1 MRLLLALYQSTV
13 EFFLGVN
20 GCQVDRHRKLFLRGL
35 HGTVFSLFFTSVAC
49 GVETNTSDSPVKGP
63 LGVVWEAAVEETG
76 NYEQAVSVLFEQ
88 FEEVTDSRIVPGDR
102 GKVALKLNSRS
113 GRGLATPLPLVR
125 AIITALESRGFS
137 RDSILILDRTRH
149 ALHRAGVL
157 SFSTGQAD
165 IFEECPVLALDTEKY
180 FDENWFYDSPLPPVR
195 KENPSLFNRFGNDPR
210 SLDEGDYERKSF
222 LPMPLIEEVDFWI
235 NLATA
240 VDDPVLGIDGA
251 MASATLWNVGNSQR
265 FLANDATASAALAEI
280 AAIPEL
286 RERLLFHC
294 VSLER
299 YQYIGGPLFNSRYS
313 ESEAKLWLSS
323 DAVAIDRLLL
333 ERMNYM
339 RVLEG
344 FPRIAPLPRQFP
356 FAVSLGLGVDD
367 LNVIQVRQITSSR
380 TLETH

>member
-1 MRLLLALYQSTV
+1 MATV
-13 EFFLGVN
+13 
-20 GCQVDRHRKLFLRGL
+20 
-35 HGTVFSLFFTSVAC
+35 S
-49 GVETNTSDSPVKGP
+49 GVETNASESLDKAP
-63 LGVVWEAAVEETG
+63 LGVVWEVEIEETG
-76 NYEQAVSVLFEQ
+76 GYEHAVSVLLDC
-88 FEEVTDSRIVPGDR
+88 FEEVTNTRIVPGNR
-102 GKVALKLNSRS
+102 GKVGLKLNSRS
-113 GRGLATPLPLVR
+113 GRGLTTPLSLIR
-125 AIITALESRGFS
+125 GFITALESRGFS
-137 RDSILILDRTRH
+137 SNSILIIDNSRH
-149 ALHRAGVL
+149 ALHQAGVL
-157 SFSTGQAD
+157 SFSSCEAD
-165 IFEECPVLALDTEKY
+165 TFEGCPVLTLDSEQY
-180 FDENWFYDSPLPPVR
+180 FNEDWFYDSPLPPVR
-195 KENPSLFNRFGNDPR
+195 KEDPMLFFRPQNDHR
-210 SLDEGDYERKSF
+210 SLNKGDRQRKSF

-313 ESEAKLWLSS
+313 QSEPKIWLGS
-323 DAVAIDRLLL
+323 DAVAIDRLLI
-333 ERMNYM
+333 ERMNRM

-356 FAVSLGLGVDD
+356 FAVSLGLGIDELD
-367 LNVIQVRQITSSR
+367 AIEIRKIGSS
-380 TLETH
+380 TPLETD

>member
-1 MRLLLALYQSTV
+1 
-13 EFFLGVN
+13 
-20 GCQVDRHRKLFLRGL
+20 
-35 HGTVFSLFFTSVAC
+35 
-49 GVETNTSDSPVKGP
+49 
-63 LGVVWEAAVEETG
+63 
-76 NYEQAVSVLFEQ
+76 
-88 FEEVTDSRIVPGDR
+88 
-102 GKVALKLNSRS
+102 
-113 GRGLATPLPLVR
+113 
-125 AIITALESRGFS
+125 
-137 RDSILILDRTRH
+137 
-149 ALHRAGVL
+149 
-157 SFSTGQAD
+157 
-165 IFEECPVLALDTEKY
+165 
-180 FDENWFYDSPLPPVR
+180 
-195 KENPSLFNRFGNDPR
+195 
-210 SLDEGDYERKSF
+210 
-222 LPMPLIEEVDFWI
+222 MPLIEEVDFWI

-313 ESEAKLWLSS
+313 ESEPKLWLSS

-356 FAVSLGLGVDD
+356 FSVSLGLGVDD
-367 LNVIQVRQITSSR
+367 LNVIQVHQINSSR
-380 TLETH
+380 TPETH